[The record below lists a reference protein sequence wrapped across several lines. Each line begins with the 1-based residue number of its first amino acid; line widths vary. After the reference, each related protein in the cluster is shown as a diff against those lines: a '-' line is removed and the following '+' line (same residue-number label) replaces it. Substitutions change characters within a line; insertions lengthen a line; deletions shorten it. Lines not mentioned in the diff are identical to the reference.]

1 MSALAMGVAVCGF
14 RVLTDGGLT
23 NDHFMHLAWAQQ
35 VLLGDMPYR
44 DFVEPGMPL
53 MYLLS
58 AAVQQ
63 LWAGP
68 FSEIVLTSAMLGIA
82 AAATCWLVTRM
93 TGSLLLGALAVI
105 AEAILQPRLYG
116 YPKILV
122 PPVVLVALWHYAEA
136 PSRRRLLWLAGASVF
151 GGLLR
156 YDLGLFA
163 VISCLGGLLAM
174 PGTPAATR
182 LRHAGAYAALALLI
196 VAPYLLAVHWTSGL
210 WEQVRESLE
219 FAKAESHQFLL
230 RLDEQPWVAG
240 WPNTDENAAA
250 FLYYAGG
257 ALAAA
262 GAGLLVLARR
272 GLSRAQV
279 VTLTATTICLA
290 CYSVWI
296 VRHPII
302 VRVRDNG
309 ALIAILTASCGS
321 VIARRLLA
329 SSGGQLVMTGAA
341 WTALVAVVGVGS
353 SSIVELARMDAA
365 FERSHILKGMG
376 KMQARLTALATAGAA
391 WPWPRYWP
399 QGELPDA
406 VRYLNSCVQPSERVL
421 LTWSAPEYYYF
432 SQRGFGAGIALFLP
446 PRAFTTAADQEK
458 MQRRLDGQNVPL
470 VLINETRRHEFAMA
484 YPQVDRYLRE
494 RYVPDATFVVRDGSN
509 ITIAVRND
517 LAPSTSFEQSDWPC
531 DLIPKGF

>member
-1 MSALAMGVAVCGF
+1 MGVAVCGF

-68 FSEIVLTSAMLGIA
+68 FSEIVLTSAMLGVA
-82 AAATCWLVTRM
+82 AAATCWLVTQM
-93 TGSLLLGALAVI
+93 TGSLVVGILAVI

-116 YPKILV
+116 YPKLLV

-136 PSRRRLLWLAGASVF
+136 PSRRRLLWLACASVV

-156 YDLGLFA
+156 YDLGLF
-163 VISCLGGLLAM
+163 VVVSCLGGLLAM

-182 LRHAGAYAALALLI
+182 LGHAGIYAALALLI
-196 VAPYLLAVHWTSGL
+196 VTPYLLAVHWTSGL

-219 FAKAESHQFLL
+219 FAKGESHQLL
-230 RLDEQPWVAG
+230 LHLDEQPRLAG
-240 WPNTDENAAA
+240 WPTTDENAAA
-250 FLYYAGG
+250 FLYYAG
-257 ALAAA
+257 AILAVAA
-262 GAGLLVLARR
+262 GSLVVLARR

-279 VTLTATTICLA
+279 VTLTAAAICLA

-296 VRHPII
+296 VRHPIV

-309 ALIAILTASCGS
+309 ALMAIVTAACACEIG
-321 VIARRLLA
+321 RRLLT
-329 SSGGQLVMTGAA
+329 SSGRPQTMSGLA
-341 WTALVAVVGVGS
+341 WTGLATVIVVGGGS
-353 SSIVELARMDAA
+353 ILELARMDDAL
-365 FERSHILKGMG
+365 ERSHILSGMG
-376 KMQARLTALATAGAA
+376 RMQARLTGLSDAGAE
-391 WPWPRYWP
+391 WPWAHYWP

-446 PRAFTTAADQEK
+446 PRAFTTAADQAK
-458 MQRRLDGQNVPL
+458 MQRRLNGQNVPL
-470 VLINETRRHEFAMA
+470 VLINETHRDEFATA
-484 YPQVDRYLRE
+484 YPQIDRYLRE
-494 RYVPDATFVVRDGSN
+494 RYVPGATFAVRDGSN

-517 LAPSTSFEQSDWPC
+517 LTPRASFEKSDWPC
-531 DLIPKGF
+531 DLVRKGS